1 MTASEYL
8 FKVWNWNDIH
18 PEGDEL
24 HAPSLDVA
32 AAMVNDEIGTNEG
45 YKMQQTLK
53 GFQGRYYNEI
63 VEANKKA
70 NNDLAAFSAI
80 VEPLYAQYQAEIA
93 EYEASKEKPEEGED
107 APAEETPAE

>member
-8 FKVWNWNDIH
+8 FKVLNWNDTH
-18 PEGDEL
+18 PKGDEL

-32 AAMVNDEIGTNEG
+32 AAMVNDEIGTDEG

-53 GFQGRYYNEI
+53 GFQGHYYNEI

-93 EYEASKEKPEEGED
+93 KYEASK
-107 APAEETPAE
+107 